1 MDDAPVLAAFPR
13 RPLRLVRTRDHVR
26 KRLLGLG
33 FVVLLAVPA
42 AWFFYDVWRE
52 SGLRADLRERG
63 VVAELLHS
71 EGTCTSRR
79 QISGDEPLGCNL
91 TITYAV
97 RKEHGGSTRSAD
109 VWLDGARPRVFT
121 PPPIYDPQAPDRVM
135 LRSEIERDMRW
146 GEVIGPSILAVFP
159 LLALLWWLATGS
171 GALAR
176 AARNPDPVI
185 VPVERFARRGTS
197 LQVWFRA
204 PDGGAPV
211 RSEFP
216 EGSGPLFVEPSGGSS
231 FDRPHVLGLA
241 RPGKIPVLLDR
252 DLARL
257 DFTDEE
263 RRAVWRAAGDSSG
276 G

>member
-13 RPLRLVRTRDHVR
+13 RPLKLVRTRDHVR
-26 KRLLGLG
+26 RRLLGLG
-33 FVVLLAVPA
+33 FVILLAIPA
-42 AWFFYDVWRE
+42 AWFLFDVWRE
-52 SGLRADLRERG
+52 AGLRADLRERG
-63 VVAELLHS
+63 VVADVLQS

-97 RKEHGGSTRSAD
+97 QKEHGGGTRTAD
-109 VWLDGARPRVFT
+109 VWLDGDAPRVFA
-121 PPPIYDPQAPDRVM
+121 PPAVYDPEAPDRVM
-135 LRSEIERDMRW
+135 LRSEVDRDMRW
-146 GEVIGPSILAVFP
+146 GEVVGPSILAVFP

-176 AARNPDPVI
+176 AARDPDPVI
-185 VPVERFARRGTS
+185 VPVERIARRGKW

-204 PDGGAPV
+204 PDGGQPV
-211 RSEFP
+211 VNEFP
-216 EGSGPLFVEPSGGSS
+216 EGSGPLFVEPARDGSP
-231 FDRPHVLGLA
+231 DQPYVLALA
-241 RPGKIPVLLDR
+241 RPGRPPVLLDR
-252 DLARL
+252 DLGRL

-263 RRAVWRAAGDSSG
+263 RRAVQLAAGESSG